1 MSEPAPIVDPTSAAS
16 ARPRRQFPCLDAFRA
31 IAMTMI
37 IVFHADYDSL
47 ANSHGELGAIFRRL
61 DFGVALFFV
70 LSAFLLFRPYVVALF
85 RNEPGMRTVDFYQH
99 RVLRIFPGYW
109 LALAAMVVFFG
120 MRFRDLGDALSFVFI
135 LQPYTGAVLDPRYA
149 DFQQAWSLATEVAF
163 YLLVPLVAFWL
174 GRRLLHHARAA
185 QLRCLLVVVGAG
197 YAIGVISR
205 VVLVNAP
212 WSWQRHLL
220 YALPSWLDLFAI
232 GAALAVVSAWST
244 ETGGVFAPLEWLGRH
259 PVLSWLGACAV
270 FLLTTRMHLSND
282 PFTIDGQ
289 EYVARYLLYGI
300 TALLLLAPGMFGDQ
314 QVGRLRAVL
323 RSRPLVILGTVS
335 LGFYL
340 FHKAVLSQ
348 VADWTDAAP
357 FQAHLW
363 KLLLIAYPLSVA
375 IAAVSYYAVE
385 RPALHLKRTASASSA
400 ARTPAP

>member
-1 MSEPAPIVDPTSAAS
+1 
-16 ARPRRQFPCLDAFRA
+16 
-31 IAMTMI
+31 
-37 IVFHADYDSL
+37 
-47 ANSHGELGAIFRRL
+47 
-61 DFGVALFFV
+61 
-70 LSAFLLFRPYVVALF
+70 
-85 RNEPGMRTVDFYQH
+85 MRSGDL
-99 RVLRIFPGYW
+99 RVSGQR
-109 LALAAMVVFFG
+109 
-120 MRFRDLGDALSFVFI
+120 
-135 LQPYTGAVLDPRYA
+135 
-149 DFQQAWSLATEVAF
+149 
-163 YLLVPLVAFWL
+163 
-174 GRRLLHHARAA
+174 
-185 QLRCLLVVVGAG
+185 
-197 YAIGVISR
+197 
-205 VVLVNAP
+205 

-220 YALPSWLDLFAI
+220 YVPSWLDLFAI

-244 ETGGVFAPLEWLGRH
+244 ETGGVSRRSNGWADIPCSRG
-259 PVLSWLGACAV
+259 SACAV
-270 FLLTTRMHLSND
+270 FCSPRGCTCRMIRSPSTARN
-282 PFTIDGQ
+282 TS
-289 EYVARYLLYGI
+289 RYLLYGI

-385 RPALHLKRTASASSA
+385 RPALHLKRTASAASA